1 MTIASTSSSTNL
13 DEKTWKS
20 APLLIFMLVLPVV
33 TFITTYAISL
43 SNGKQQYPYLFLSVS
58 IESKP
63 ASCIGTFGLSLT
75 CLLAPFLAFIRYSYI
90 RKEIQSQLGSGHDDY
105 EITKLWNRRNLYLAI
120 AAGLGGH
127 GVSSFQSTT
136 EEGGSRALLGIHLI
150 FATWFFAGGSSYC
163 FVSHWL
169 DKKLPL
175 LGTEKERMWR
185 KFFCYGTLAQFFTI
199 CVFFPFIVFFFGASD
214 ELIAVMS
221 FIEITM
227 LGTFMST
234 YITFIDEFK
243 NMRYRIMVFHSDRHY
258 SLHETDTSANLM

>member
-1 MTIASTSSSTNL
+1 M
-13 DEKTWKS
+13 
-20 APLLIFMLVLPVV
+20 V
-33 TFITTYAISL
+33 
-43 SNGKQQYPYLFLSVS
+43 
-58 IESKP
+58 
-63 ASCIGTFGLSLT
+63 
-75 CLLAPFLAFIRYSYI
+75 
-90 RKEIQSQLGSGHDDY
+90 
-105 EITKLWNRRNLYLAI
+105 
-120 AAGLGGH
+120 
-127 GVSSFQSTT
+127 
-136 EEGGSRALLGIHLI
+136 GIHLI